1 MTLITRA
8 HSESEKLKGSAIT
21 YRAGMGSKYATCPD
35 SCHLKPETTEPVK
48 VDSVYAE
55 TVARSVPAGG
65 TSYLYTHFHPI
76 DWPELANSYG
86 CTTYNYSCD
95 TLRDAADSTLQGV
108 PSVANIPLE
117 DWERIAVKNS
127 AAIETSKGPS
137 IMALRCQNETT
148 GVSCGNCGD
157 RLGPWCARPERSFV
171 VVFTNHGSAR
181 KLAGD
186 LTKKGG
192 CYGSGGNVRM
202 HWDRLSK
209 QDQIET
215 DSETV
220 TRFVASLNYGSLL
233 RHHIVGDIGTT
244 EYS

>member
-1 MTLITRA
+1 
-8 HSESEKLKGSAIT
+8 
-21 YRAGMGSKYATCPD
+21 
-35 SCHLKPETTEPVK
+35 
-48 VDSVYAE
+48 
-55 TVARSVPAGG
+55 
-65 TSYLYTHFHPI
+65 
-76 DWPELANSYG
+76 
-86 CTTYNYSCD
+86 
-95 TLRDAADSTLQGV
+95 V

-127 AAIETSKGPS
+127 TAIETSKGPS
-137 IMALRCQNETT
+137 IMALRCQNELT

-171 VVFTNHGSAR
+171 VVFTNHGSAW

-192 CYGSGGNVRM
+192 CYGNGGNVRM
-202 HWDRLSK
+202 HWDRLSTEP
-209 QDQIET
+209 QTET